1 MDPVLQ
7 DIYKELA
14 LLRDSINELRRRILE
29 MEKESQEKDLNS
41 VPKERLCDSKP

>member
-14 LLRDSINELRRRILE
+14 LLRDSITELRRRILE

-41 VPKERLCDSKP
+41 VLKERLCDLKP